1 MRSGSLVVHA
11 VAALAV
17 PKEHP
22 SCESGTSYERRNEK
36 LKRQRDAVMS
46 RDREV
51 GVNSSGVVREVALA
65 PSAGD
70 MEAGEGTESDTGK
83 GNETR
88 PEDVRGRIGKEVSLS
103 RVGAQSRVSN
113 QEVCARF
120 RRALVP
126 NVEFIVHVTDQ
137 DRDKRALPLRDF
149 VTRMN
154 TALSELCGGYAPAVN
169 GDGGYGDG
177 TEETAVLSAYLPE
190 AVTDQLR
197 DQLLEVI
204 LDFGTEAN
212 QEEVLTAIRGVAYRF
227 RFARSGRRR
236 GDRGVVARWRS

>member
-1 MRSGSLVVHA
+1 
-11 VAALAV
+11 
-17 PKEHP
+17 
-22 SCESGTSYERRNEK
+22 
-36 LKRQRDAVMS
+36 
-46 RDREV
+46 
-51 GVNSSGVVREVALA
+51 
-65 PSAGD
+65 
-70 MEAGEGTESDTGK
+70 
-83 GNETR
+83 
-88 PEDVRGRIGKEVSLS
+88 
-103 RVGAQSRVSN
+103 
-113 QEVCARF
+113 
-120 RRALVP
+120 VP